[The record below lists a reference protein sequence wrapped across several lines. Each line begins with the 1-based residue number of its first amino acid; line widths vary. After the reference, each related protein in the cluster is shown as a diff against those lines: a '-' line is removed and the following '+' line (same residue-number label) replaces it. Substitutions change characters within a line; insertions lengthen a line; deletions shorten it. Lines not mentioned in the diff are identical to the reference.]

1 MRLHHNVTG
10 INSRKLPA
18 FPAPPVYPTH
28 SLQKDCR
35 REKFTVLMYSPGD
48 VVINDVHA
56 HFLQLFAEVPGDDPA
71 YSQYLA
77 FVCLR
82 RLGMRK

>member
-1 MRLHHNVTG
+1 
-10 INSRKLPA
+10 
-18 FPAPPVYPTH
+18 
-28 SLQKDCR
+28 
-35 REKFTVLMYSPGD
+35 MYSPGD

-56 HFLQLFAEVPGDDPA
+56 HFLQLFAEVPGEMTA

-82 RLGMRK
+82 RLGMRKWNNHSVGYRRGEAPEKPPGRGKGR